1 MQPRIPEPILL
12 KYIYFALL
20 ASVATT
26 ATAATGHPYSDS
38 LDVRPAFLQT
48 TRIVGKVVDESSRP
62 VVNAAVLIAGSER
75 GTVTNLTGGF
85 EIPDAP
91 LSGMLVIKHPDFETR
106 QIPIAK
112 SVGEYFIPLKT
123 RPQALAMRMKA
134 QSKLL
139 KKDVEA
145 NQGSESGS
153 SIRLDRWPYFRGLT
167 KFLANNLKYPD
178 EALQSGV
185 QGPVQVSFL
194 IDEEGNIS
202 SGRIIKSP
210 GIELDEEALR
220 LIRIMPKWTPA
231 QKDGKPIAVWY
242 TVSIQFDP
250 ELDKLPLKVKEE
262 VPKLFSKK
270 MKLEPWKA
278 PVLIRDELEKLF
290 RNRKVNLSA
299 HEPPQTKLSGFGY
312 GVTPAPLYMPLRPN
326 FSVSP

>member
-1 MQPRIPEPILL
+1 MQQRIPQPLL
-12 KYIYFALL
+12 RKCIFLVLL
-20 ASVATT
+20 APVVTSVA
-26 ATAATGHPYSDS
+26 AASEYKTSDS

-48 TRIVGKVVDESSRP
+48 IRILGKVVDESSRP
-62 VVNAAVLIAGSER
+62 VANAAVLITGSER
-75 GTVTNLTGGF
+75 GTVTNLTGSF
-85 EIPDAP
+85 EIADAP
-91 LSGMLVIKHPDFETR
+91 VSGTLVIKHPDFESR
-106 QIPIAK
+106 QIPIVK
-112 SVGEYFIPLKT
+112 SVGEYLISLKT
-123 RPQALAMRMKA
+123 RPQTLAMRMKA

-139 KKDVEA
+139 KRDVEA

-153 SIRLDRWPYFRGLT
+153 SIRLDRWPYFKGLT
-167 KFLANNLKYPD
+167 KFLANNLEYPD
-178 EALQSGV
+178 EALRSGV

-194 IDEEGNIS
+194 IDEDGNIS

-220 LIRIMPKWTPA
+220 LIRIMPRWTPA

-242 TVSIQFDP
+242 TISIQFDP

-278 PVLIRDELEKLF
+278 PVLIKDEFEKLF

-299 HEPPQTKLSGFGY
+299 HEPPQTKLSVYGY
-312 GVTPAPLYMPLRPN
+312 GVTPAPLFVPLRPN
-326 FSVSP
+326 FNVLP